1 MADRTTTFP
10 LTGQINLLVKIGSGS
25 VTVIARDDLTEATV
39 VLTPRVAS
47 SDIVERFTVEMQ
59 GPTLTVVG
67 PKQGGGLADIFGNWR
82 GNQNSVDVEVTVP
95 TRTACKIN
103 TGSAPIALKGTCGG
117 ADVTTGS
124 GDITL
129 DTVDGDLR
137 LRTGSADASVELVT
151 GEANTRTGSGD
162 VRFGETGG
170 SLHAG
175 FGSGNLEIG
184 TARGPVRSRAGSGDL
199 RIDAV
204 FGDVDLGAGSGTIT
218 LGLPA
223 GVSARLD
230 VTSGSG
236 RVHSDL
242 PIEDQPLGNRGSIT
256 VRTRTGSGDVRL
268 FRAAA

>member
-1 MADRTTTFP
+1 MAERTTTFP
-10 LTGQINLLVKIGSGS
+10 LTGPINLLVKTGSGS
-25 VTVIARDDLTEATV
+25 VTVTARDDLTEAAV
-39 VLTPRVAS
+39 VLNPRVPK
-47 SDIVERFTVEMQ
+47 SDILDRFTVEMQ
-59 GPTLTVVG
+59 GPTLTITG
-67 PKQGGGLADIFGNWR
+67 PRQAGLADVFGLR
-82 GNQNSVDVEVTVP
+82 FGRDAVDVEVTVP
-95 TRTACKIN
+95 TGTACKIG
-103 TGSAPIALKGTCGG
+103 TGSAPVVLKGTCGG
-117 ADVTTGS
+117 AEVTTGS

-129 DTVDGDLR
+129 DTIDGDLR
-137 LRTGSADASVELVT
+137 LRTGSADATIEKVT
-151 GEANTRTGSGD
+151 GDAHTRSGSGN
-162 VRFGETGG
+162 VRFGKTGG
-170 SLHAG
+170 SLNAG

-184 TARGPVRSRAGSGDL
+184 TSHGPVRSRAGSGDL

-242 PIEDQPLGNRGSIT
+242 PIEDQPIGNRGSIT
-256 VRTRTGSGDVRL
+256 VRTRTGSGNVRL

>member
-1 MADRTTTFP
+1 MAERTTTFP
-10 LTGQINLLVKIGSGS
+10 LTGPINLLVKIGSGS
-25 VTVIARDDLTEATV
+25 VNVTARDDLTEATV
-39 VLTPRVAS
+39 VLNPRVAD
-47 SDIVERFTVEMQ
+47 SDIVDRFTVEMQ
-59 GPTLTVVG
+59 GPTLTITG
-67 PKQGGGLADIFGNWR
+67 PRQGGLADVFGWR
-82 GNQNSVDVEVTVP
+82 GGRDAVDVEVTVP
-95 TRTACKIN
+95 TRTACKIG
-103 TGSAPIALKGTCGG
+103 TGSAPVAIKGRCGG

-137 LRTGSADASVELVT
+137 LRTGSADATIEAVT

-170 SLHAG
+170 SVHAG

-184 TARGPVRSRAGSGDL
+184 TARGSVRSRAGSGDL

-218 LGLPA
+218 LGLPS

-242 PIEDQPLGNRGSIT
+242 PIEDQPVGNRGSIT

-268 FRAAA
+268 FRSAA